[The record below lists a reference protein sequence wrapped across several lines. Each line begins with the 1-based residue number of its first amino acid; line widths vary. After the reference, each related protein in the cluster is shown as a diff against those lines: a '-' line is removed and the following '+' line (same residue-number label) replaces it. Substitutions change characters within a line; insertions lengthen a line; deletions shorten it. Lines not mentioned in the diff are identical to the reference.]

1 MITELDRKEYLY
13 EHAAKVCL
21 VIGSMRRVL
30 VMEDWDWE
38 DIWHASLRIAIDW
51 DNQVDIRDFEEQGYC
66 MPYAQRVLIEQ
77 FRKDI
82 AR

>member
-1 MITELDRKEYLY
+1 
-13 EHAAKVCL
+13 
-21 VIGSMRRVL
+21 
-30 VMEDWDWE
+30 MEDWDWE